1 MVIRIIAVILALTVA
16 FIVWRLTSV
25 ARGVRQRDAKLLAR
39 IEPVGKRLDAGE
51 PVSPQEIEELAIH
64 PEMRYVLYAVLR
76 QMGRADRLPSRFAS
90 AVEQGESALVYW
102 MMHPNE
108 LQDAPEAIEFVE
120 TIKRLVN
127 GREADFHVYRFKM
140 APGHWAAKH
149 GWQLGL
155 AGPITAGA
163 EPYSEIPGAFSRAGD
178 SEGKVTPAE
187 LVDWYVGTLRRQGM
201 IQ

>member
-1 MVIRIIAVILALTVA
+1 MILKGIALVVALAVA

-25 ARGVRQRDAKLLAR
+25 ARGGRQRDAKLLAR
-39 IEPVGKRLDAGE
+39 IDPIGEKLDAGE
-51 PVSPQEIEELAIH
+51 PVSPREIEELARR
-64 PEMRYVLYAVLR
+64 PEMRYVLYDVLR
-76 QMGRADRLPSRFAS
+76 QMGRADLLPTQFISS
-90 AVEQGESALVYW
+90 VEQGESALAYW

-108 LQDAPEAIEFVE
+108 LQDVPEAVEFVE
-120 TIKRLVN
+120 TIKHSVD
-127 GREADFHVYRFKM
+127 GREADFHVYRYKM
-140 APGHWAAKH
+140 APGHWAAKE
-149 GWQLGL
+149 GWLLGL

-187 LVDWYVGTLRRQGM
+187 LVDWYVGMLRGKGM